1 MELRQ
6 GDYQTEQG
14 HNHEMYQK
22 GEIQMNGKHMENNT
36 KENHP
41 IVVVGVGGC
50 EKDSFQCYA
59 LKPKLNKPLC

>member
-1 MELRQ
+1 
-6 GDYQTEQG
+6 
-14 HNHEMYQK
+14 MYQK

-59 LKPKLNKPLC
+59 FKLKLNNPCLEQCAAEPKLVSHVTHA

>member
-1 MELRQ
+1 
-6 GDYQTEQG
+6 
-14 HNHEMYQK
+14 MYQK

-50 EKDSFQCYA
+50 EKDSF
-59 LKPKLNKPLC
+59 

>member
-1 MELRQ
+1 
-6 GDYQTEQG
+6 
-14 HNHEMYQK
+14 MYQK

-50 EKDSFQCYA
+50 KKDSFQCYA
-59 LKPKLNKPLC
+59 LKPKLNKPLFLSSAQLSQNLYHATHA